1 MFRGFRP
8 LDSDSSIIA
17 RSRAGRSNWLKISM
31 MAVVLS
37 AAIAGL
43 GHGME
48 IKSWLEAGILRLRSA
63 GPWYFFIGMAL
74 LPAVGFPL
82 MPFTFAA
89 GPVFGPTMGVG
100 NVIACALAA
109 VMVNVAL
116 SYWLATRAV
125 RPLVARLASLLGYCL
140 PETGARSAWQVTT
153 IVRLAPGLPFF
164 MQSYLLGLVRT
175 PFVIYMIVST
185 LVPAGYLV
193 AVILFGDALWSG
205 KVKNALL
212 AASLLGI
219 VAGLIHLLR
228 RRQIAAAVKSLTPT
242 GTPNQLP

>member
-1 MFRGFRP
+1 M
-8 LDSDSSIIA
+8 DSSTIA
-17 RSRAGRSNWLKISM
+17 QSHLSRSQWFKIFALVVALAGL
-31 MAVVLS
+31 
-37 AAIAGL
+37 IAGL

-48 IKSWLEAGILRLRSA
+48 IKSWLEAGILRLRAA
-63 GPWYFFIGMAL
+63 GPWYFFAGMAL

-89 GPVFGPTMGVG
+89 GPVFGATMGVG
-100 NVIACALAA
+100 SVIACALLA
-109 VMVNVAL
+109 VMLNVTL
-116 SYWLATRAV
+116 SYWLATRAL
-125 RPLVARLASLLGYCL
+125 RPLVARLASWLGYRL
-140 PETGARSAWQVTT
+140 PETGAQSAWQLTT

-175 PFVIYMIVST
+175 PFVIYMTVST

-205 KVKNALL
+205 KGRNALL

-219 VAGLIHLLR
+219 VAGVIHLLHK
-228 RRQIAAAVKSLTPT
+228 RQVAAARQNQVGAVKSLTPT

>member
-1 MFRGFRP
+1 
-8 LDSDSSIIA
+8 LDSSTIA
-17 RSRAGRSNWLKISM
+17 RTRAPRSKWLKIAALV
-31 MAVVLS
+31 AVL
-37 AAIAGL
+37 AAVIAGV
-43 GHGME
+43 GHGVE
-48 IKSWLEAGILRLRSA
+48 IKSWLEEGILRLRAA

-100 NVIACALAA
+100 SVIACALAA

-116 SYWLATRAV
+116 TYWLATRAL
-125 RPLVARLASLLGYCL
+125 RPLVARLASLLGYSL
-140 PETGARSAWQVTT
+140 PETGAHSAWQLTT

-175 PFVIYMIVST
+175 PFVIYMTVST

-205 KVKNALL
+205 KGKNALL

-219 VAGLIHLLR
+219 LAGILHLLR
-228 RRQIAAAVKSLTPT
+228 KRQAATALQNGAVAVKSLTPT